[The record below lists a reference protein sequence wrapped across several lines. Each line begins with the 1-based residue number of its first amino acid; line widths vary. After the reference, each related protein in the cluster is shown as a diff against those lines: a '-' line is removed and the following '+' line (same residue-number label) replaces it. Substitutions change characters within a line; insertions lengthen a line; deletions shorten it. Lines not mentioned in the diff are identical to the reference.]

1 MIRRIKM
8 ERIVGYRLVPFL
20 MALLVAIGVACGGTS
35 SEATPTSGSLPT
47 PSPDSTMSAEPTLEP
62 TRTPVAEPNIM
73 PTAASDSPGT
83 EPTSESA
90 ATPTP
95 TLAPILTPTVA
106 PTSATPD
113 QIKVGAGIGD
123 RAPDFTVRT
132 VDGQIISLAGLLAE
146 KKPVLLYFFASW

>member
-8 ERIVGYRLVPFL
+8 EGMVSYRFVLFL

-35 SEATPTSGSLPT
+35 SEGTPTSGSLPI
-47 PSPDSTMSAEPTLEP
+47 PSPESTIVADPTLEP
-62 TRTPVAEPNIM
+62 TGTPITEPNLV
-73 PTAASDSPGT
+73 PTAASDSPGM

-90 ATPTP
+90 ATPIP
-95 TLAPILTPTVA
+95 TLMPTVTPTVA
-106 PTSATPD
+106 PTRATPD

-123 RAPDFTVRT
+123 LAPDFTVRT
-132 VDGQIISLAGLLAE
+132 VDGQIISLSGLLAE